1 MVFSDYWK
9 KYKIR
14 LSKKKLGNT
23 FFNQEWF
30 TMVISG
36 DYTHSF
42 FLSNPKD
49 LCQKSPIWKLGC
61 DHVNEVKQKTHKSEL
76 GAAKKDW

>member
-1 MVFSDYWK
+1 
-9 KYKIR
+9 
-14 LSKKKLGNT
+14 
-23 FFNQEWF
+23 
-30 TMVISG
+30 MVISG

-61 DHVNEVKQKTHKSEL
+61 DHVVEVKQKTDKSEM
-76 GAAKKDW
+76 GAAKKRLVIKIQSVSGPAGTIVLYSLARIERGP

>member
-1 MVFSDYWK
+1 
-9 KYKIR
+9 
-14 LSKKKLGNT
+14 
-23 FFNQEWF
+23 
-30 TMVISG
+30 MVISG

-61 DHVNEVKQKTHKSEL
+61 DHVVEVEQKTDKIEM